1 MSMRA
6 QTINAPP
13 IGSTIMILPNG
24 TLVAVADGKHLKLYR
39 NRGAE
44 PHLDLVAVEDPDID
58 ALNPASGGR
67 HRHSGGN
74 PDSDRG
80 AEDAFAAAV
89 AKHLNDLAL
98 GGHLGSLFVIADP
111 RTLGEMRRHFHA
123 GLSGKIVGHLAKDL
137 TAHPVKDIV
146 TAIRN
151 A

>member
-1 MSMRA
+1 
-6 QTINAPP
+6 
-13 IGSTIMILPNG
+13 MILPTG
-24 TLVAVADGKHLKLYR
+24 ALVAVADGKHLKLFR
-39 NRGAE
+39 NKGAE
-44 PHLDLVAVEDPDID
+44 PHLDLVAVEDPDL
-58 ALNPASGGR
+58 ATLNPASGGR

-89 AKHLNDLAL
+89 AQHLNGLAL
-98 GGHLGSLFVIADP
+98 GGHLETLFVIADP

-123 GLSGKIVGHLAKDL
+123 GLTAKIVGELAKDL

-146 TAIRN
+146 TAIHN